1 MVDTSRLR
9 TSQSS
14 KNLKEVIQAIKKQ
27 QCKGPEITVAYS
39 RISRGQDARV
49 RRREVKDEVGKELDF
64 MF

>member
-14 KNLKEVIQAIKKQ
+14 KDLKEVIQAIRKQ
-27 QCKGPEITVAYS
+27 QCKGPEVTVACS
-39 RISRGQDARV
+39 RISRGQEARA

-64 MF
+64 RF